1 LASLFTRSFVALLA
15 AQASFGFSFSAF
27 FLLPKYMSTELAAGP
42 AEIGRVTAIFY
53 LAALLLQPLMGSIVD
68 RRGRRRFLTAGALLM
83 APACAGF
90 VFVESLGPLI
100 YVLRT
105 VQGIAFAMAFVAGS
119 ALAVDEAPPDRL
131 ALALGIFGLTMLSNN
146 ALAPVLVEEIAQ
158 RRGWEPAFLLAA
170 GAALLSAVLSLRVR
184 DRVQRESSVEMPRL
198 RDVILRPGA
207 RRVGVVVALA
217 GAVFGAMF
225 TFPQPFALELGMER
239 VRGMFIAYTAAAVV
253 ARLGLGPFADR
264 WGRRRVSL
272 VALVL
277 YFVGA
282 ASAAALGQLGLALV
296 GAVFGLAHGLF
307 YPTFNALAVQDIGEN
322 ERGKAMAL
330 FNCTFNVGYAVGVFG
345 LGLLAEVAGYP
356 PVFGVASAIAAVAF
370 VVLASG
376 PERSGRRSP
385 KRHRV

>member
-1 LASLFTRSFVALLA
+1 MASLFTRSFVALLA
-15 AQASFGFSFSAF
+15 AQASFGFAFSAF
-27 FLLPKYMSTELAAGP
+27 FLLPKYMSVELQAGP

-53 LAALLLQPLMGSIVD
+53 VAAMLLQPFMGSIVD
-68 RRGRRRFLTAGALLM
+68 RRGRRRFLTGGALLM
-83 APACAGF
+83 MVSCAGF
-90 VFVESLGPLI
+90 VLVDGMGPLL
-100 YVLRT
+100 YVLR
-105 VQGIAFAMAFVAGS
+105 VAQGVAFAMAFVAGS

-146 ALAPVLVEEIAQ
+146 AVAPVLVEEIAQ

-184 DRVQRESSVEMPRL
+184 DRAPLAPGTEVPRL

-207 RRVGVVVALA
+207 MRVGAVIALA
-217 GAVFGAMF
+217 GAAFGAMF

-239 VRGMFIAYTAAAVV
+239 VRSFFVAYTAMALL

-272 VALVL
+272 VALAL
-277 YFVGA
+277 YAAAA
-282 ASAAALGQLGLALV
+282 ASAAALGQLGLAVV
-296 GAVFGLAHGLF
+296 GACFGLAHGLF
-307 YPTFNALAVQDIGEN
+307 YPTFNALAVQDIGEH

-330 FNCTFNVGYAVGVFG
+330 FNGAFNVGYATGVFG
-345 LGLLAEVAGYP
+345 LGLLAEAVGYA

-370 VVLASG
+370 IVLASG
-376 PERSGRRSP
+376 SGLR
-385 KRHRV
+385 KRGG